1 VRQFLEGKR
10 RRRQGSSVM
19 MEADDIVKSV
29 AAAGVAEGSG
39 WCFQVEDDQR
49 KLGRWTECAVGPN

>member
-1 VRQFLEGKR
+1 
-10 RRRQGSSVM
+10 VM